1 MTYESRR
8 NGSLLLLT
16 LSIIAEKY
24 IYSKAS
30 VLSSEYLMTIMLVIR
45 MMLVGDDPY
54 CCFLSSRNIIVIRK
68 NEVKR

>member
-8 NGSLLLLT
+8 DGSLLLLT

-30 VLSSEYLMTIMLVIR
+30 VLSSEYLMTNIACNK
-45 MMLVGDDPY
+45 DDAGW
-54 CCFLSSRNIIVIRK
+54 R
-68 NEVKR
+68 

>member
-8 NGSLLLLT
+8 NGSLLLFT

-30 VLSSEYLMTIMLVIR
+30 VLSSEYLMTIIACNK
-45 MMLVGDDPY
+45 DDAGW
-54 CCFLSSRNIIVIRK
+54 R
-68 NEVKR
+68 